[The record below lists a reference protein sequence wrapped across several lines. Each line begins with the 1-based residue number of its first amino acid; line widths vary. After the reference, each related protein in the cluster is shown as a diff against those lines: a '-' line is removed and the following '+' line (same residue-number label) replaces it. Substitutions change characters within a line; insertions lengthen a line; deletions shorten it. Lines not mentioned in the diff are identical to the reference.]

1 MEYMSEGNSQPS
13 NAATRAEAVFG
24 FQLQQSLLSVENT
37 VRQLKGRIVGL
48 QQRLDVAGQELDS
61 KGYEAVMQT
70 LVELAPEVT
79 RLQELRRSLDVQR
92 EAVITIKQSLDKICR
107 ER

>member
-1 MEYMSEGNSQPS
+1 MSKEPMTPTST
-13 NAATRAEAVFG
+13 ATRAEAVFG
-24 FQLQQSLLSVENT
+24 YQLQQALLSVENT
-37 VRQLKGRIVGL
+37 VRQLKVRIVAVS
-48 QQRLDVAGQELDS
+48 QRLESAGEELDL
-61 KGYEAVMQT
+61 KGYEAIMHS

-92 EAVITIKQSLDKICR
+92 EAVIAIKQGLDKICR